1 MAFRVKKFSV
11 SARVMRRADG
21 SPTKVSIVPTKSM
34 KRKGEAKVT
43 EPLTAKQKTNKP
55 KPKPKRKVR
64 APRS

>member
-1 MAFRVKKFSV
+1 MGFSVKKFRV

-21 SPTKVSIVPTKSM
+21 SPTRVSIVPTKSM
-34 KRKGEAKVT
+34 KRKGEKKVT
-43 EPLTAKQKTNKP
+43 EELTDKQKTKKP